1 MDKNKGLA
9 LAAGAALVLL
19 LGMNWFLLDQVGGL
33 RQELDSLRS
42 SLGAIGQEDRDV
54 LSRQEEILR
63 ESLAQEA
70 SLFSRAETELSY
82 ENGML
87 VLEAAV
93 VPKELR
99 AGETALL
106 TLDTG
111 ESVPLTDEGS
121 GWLRGRL
128 PCSVR
133 EEVVPVVTL
142 SGGERVR
149 REVLPGLW
157 AEELLSCYGMTQ
169 WADET
174 GGPQNILL
182 VTLKPGQGPSAL
194 QPEAVWVEVR
204 HAVLDSGAPGS
215 LAGRVQALQGAE
227 GTWTADLGEYLG
239 EGGQY
244 DYACYLTVQMEGGL
258 ELTSSDPAAE
268 KSQGEGYGHSTSG
281 DCYLRPAF

>member
-42 SLGAIGQEDRDV
+42 SLVAIGQENRDV

-111 ESVPLTDEGS
+111 ESVPLKDEGS

-149 REVLPGLW
+149 QEVLPGLW

-204 HAVLDSGAPGS
+204 HAVLDSDAPGS

-244 DYACYLTVQMEGGL
+244 DYACYLTVQMEGGWSL
-258 ELTSSDPAAE
+258 PVQTPQRKKARGRAMGTVPQETA
-268 KSQGEGYGHSTSG
+268 T
-281 DCYLRPAF
+281 